1 MEEVGEARSRWERW
15 GGRGGGGR
23 DGWGGRGEVGEARR
37 AIGRQINEAFN
48 AMTTCTA
55 LYFGELTM
63 CVARL
68 TRDSITKQN

>member
-1 MEEVGEARSRWERW
+1 MGEVGWERW
-15 GGRGGGGR
+15 GWERWV
-23 DGWGGRGEVGEARR
+23 GWRGEVGEARR